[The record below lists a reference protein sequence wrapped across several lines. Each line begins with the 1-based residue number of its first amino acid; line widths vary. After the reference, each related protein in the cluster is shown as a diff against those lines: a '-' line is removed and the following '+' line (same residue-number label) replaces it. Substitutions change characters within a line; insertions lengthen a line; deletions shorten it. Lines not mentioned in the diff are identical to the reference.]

1 MANPSKRY
9 AGVPGFNIDSDDAP
23 ARRATKPDDSTV
35 TLRGVQ
41 VPLNS
46 DVGGAFVADCARNR
60 ERIFSDDRIREKY
73 EIDDNTWTAITQN
86 KALRLLINAECE
98 RRTFNND
105 AAREAAAKFFTQA
118 PSVMNGILQDPAAPV
133 RQRIEASKELRATA
147 RAGDERR
154 GDTPDRITISINLG
168 NDEKVVFG
176 PFKPNEPKEN
186 LDGETNQW

>member
-1 MANPSKRY
+1 MTNPAKRY
-9 AGVPGFNIDSDDAP
+9 AGVPGFNLDTDDAP
-23 ARRATKPDDSTV
+23 TPATKLDEKTV
-35 TLRGVQ
+35 ILRGVQ

-86 KALRLLINAECE
+86 KALRLLVNAECE

-118 PSVMNGILQDPAAPV
+118 PSVMNGILQDPAARSGNGSRPPK
-133 RQRIEASKELRATA
+133 SSGPLRA
-147 RAGDERR
+147 
-154 GDTPDRITISINLG
+154 P
-168 NDEKVVFG
+168 
-176 PFKPNEPKEN
+176 
-186 LDGETNQW
+186 ETNAPAIPPTESRFR